1 MLLREVVDS
10 PHPLNE
16 DKYGFLS
23 DSPIPQPLPWLAKI
37 LISGHLG
44 PGKGEK
50 SKGSLARSLLR
61 AKLPLDFSPSLV
73 FFNGGG
79 GWGERA
85 DWQ

>member
-44 PGKGEK
+44 PGKG
-50 SKGSLARSLLR
+50 
-61 AKLPLDFSPSLV
+61 V
-73 FFNGGG
+73 GGRG
-79 GWGERA
+79 LIGNKDPYLSAYGVRG
-85 DWQ
+85 DGQ